1 MARHEILGVRER
13 PEFESLLQRVR
24 LSFLLSPLLVLASSG
39 PSAGAYALSIAVAV
53 AASYAWI
60 ALLLRFKPGLL
71 LRLQLLLRAVD
82 CVLVYMVAVQ
92 RRDAMLAGVT
102 HDPRSP
108 LSVIKLQAQLLR
120 WFAKSSRL
128 SANNSTA
135 HLAA

>member
-53 AASYAWI
+53 AASNAWI